1 MIAHTADIHAAVRQS
16 RQTARE
22 VDVNGF
28 ARCPDVGTAAFEDEV
43 LALQVG
49 TAILQGVGHAG
60 FAQDA
65 NIARA
70 GRYFAQLQN
79 RILVFAG
86 CAAGYVDIAVGLNIQ
101 LTSGFDAHRHL
112 AVDAEHI
119 LALVILGIAHIGN
132 VGIDDFLQVV
142 ETFIRG
148 DILDQHIFGRLVR
161 ANVLR
166 VERDILPGNVRFL
179 QFCIRT
185 ALSLVDDGIA
195 YGIEKLIFRPT
206 GTCLLQLS
214 QMIFGCIA
222 FSQVVVSTCISA
234 IAVFQGLI
242 IDVIFSCFF
251 LVCIS
256 SLQF

>member
-1 MIAHTADIHAAVRQS
+1 MIAHTADIHATVRQS
-16 RQTARE
+16 RQAARE

-28 ARCPDVGTAAFEDEV
+28 VRCPDVGTAAFEDEV
-43 LALQVG
+43 LAFQVG

-60 FAQDA
+60 FAQNAD
-65 NIARA
+65 ITRA
-70 GRYFAQLQN
+70 GRYFAQFQDC
-79 RILVFAG
+79 ILIFTGRTAG
-86 CAAGYVDIAVGLNIQ
+86 HIDIAVGLNIQ

-119 LALVILGIAHIGN
+119 LTLVILGIAHIGN
-132 VGIDDFLQVV
+132 VGIDDFLQVI
-142 ETFIRG
+142 ETCIRG

-166 VERDILPGNVRFL
+166 VERDILTGNVRFL

-195 YGIEKLIFRPT
+195 DGIEKLIFRPT
-206 GTCLLQLS
+206 GTGLLQLS
-214 QMIFGCIA
+214 QMILGCIA

>member
-16 RQTARE
+16 RQAARE

-28 ARCPDVGTAAFEDEV
+28 VRCPDVGTAAFEDQILSV
-43 LALQVG
+43 QVG

-70 GRYFAQLQN
+70 SRYFAQFQN

-86 CAAGYVDIAVGLNIQ
+86 CAAGHIDIAVGRDVQ
-101 LTSGFDAHRHL
+101 FTSGFDAHRHL

-119 LALVILGIAHIGN
+119 LTLVILGIAHIGN
-132 VGIDDFLQVV
+132 VGIDDFLQVI

-166 VERDILPGNVRFL
+166 VERDILTGNVRFL

-195 YGIEKLIFRPT
+195 DGIEKLIFRPT
-206 GTCLLQLS
+206 GTGLLQLS

>member
-49 TAILQGVGHAG
+49 TAILQGVGAG

-86 CAAGYVDIAVGLNIQ
+86 CAAGHIDIAVGLNIQ

-132 VGIDDFLQVV
+132 VGIDDFLQVI
-142 ETFIRG
+142 ETCIRG

-166 VERDILPGNVRFL
+166 VERDILTGNVRFL

-195 YGIEKLIFRPT
+195 DGIEQLIFRPAGT
-206 GTCLLQLS
+206 GLLQIG

-222 FSQVVVSTCISA
+222 FSQIVVSTCISA

-256 SLQF
+256 SLQI

>member
-1 MIAHTADIHAAVRQS
+1 MIAHTADIHATVRQS
-16 RQTARE
+16 RQAARE

-28 ARCPDVGTAAFEDEV
+28 VRCPDVGTAAFEDQILSV
-43 LALQVG
+43 QVG

-86 CAAGYVDIAVGLNIQ
+86 CAAGHIDIAVGLNIQ

-119 LALVILGIAHIGN
+119 LTLVILGIAHIGN
-132 VGIDDFLQVV
+132 VGIDDFLQVI

-166 VERDILPGNVRFL
+166 VERDILTGNVRFL

-195 YGIEKLIFRPT
+195 DGIEQLIFRPAGT
-206 GTCLLQLS
+206 GLLKIG

-222 FSQVVVSTCISA
+222 FSQIVVSTCISA

-242 IDVIFSCFF
+242 IDVIFSYFF

-256 SLQF
+256 SLQI

>member
-1 MIAHTADIHAAVRQS
+1 MAAHTADIHASVCQRGQAARQ
-16 RQTARE
+16 
-22 VDVNGF
+22 VDGNF
-28 ARCPDVGTAAFEDEV
+28 LICRTDVSTAAFEDEV

-49 TAILQGVGHAG
+49 TAIRQGIGHAG
-60 FAQDA
+60 FTQNTDVSITCRYLAKFQDS
-65 NIARA
+65 
-70 GRYFAQLQN
+70 
-79 RILVFAG
+79 ILVLSKGTAG
-86 CAAGYVDIAVGLNIQ
+86 HIDIAVGPDIQ
-101 LTSGFDAHRHL
+101 FTSGFDAHRHL

-119 LALVILGIAHIGN
+119 LTLVFLGIAHIGN
-132 VGIDDFLQVV
+132 VGIDDFLQVI
-142 ETFIRG
+142 ETCIRG

-166 VERDILPGNVRFL
+166 VERDILTGNVRFL

-195 YGIEKLIFRPT
+195 DGIEKLIFRPT
-206 GTCLLQLS
+206 GTGLLQLS

-256 SLQF
+256 NLQF